1 MAPCSAR
8 GAGIFSVEL
17 LIDHSENSAMALRS
31 DKSVPASLAAV
42 LQNPRNERTAPVLED
57 GTVRPQ
63 LAFAST
69 AASPSSVISA
79 PPELTASADDFSDPA
94 AEEGGWLGNDAVAF
108 LASMLAHMAVVLLLA
123 LLPLVGER
131 DNDAIVLINP
141 PPEYD
146 IEQVQRIEEVV
157 YSDLPSQEVGAESPL
172 AAAMAEASA
181 PEFAEVAEIPNPLD
195 QRPQVLATINMN
207 ELFTRAVAP
216 QDLGVTLKGQVG
228 HAAEGA
234 SGAVDRITFEVL
246 KALEDRPTLI
256 VWLFDQSGSL
266 TRQRRE
272 IRDRFDRIYE
282 ELGIIEQSGSAAFRH
297 EGQEPPLLTSI
308 IGFGQS
314 VQLLTKEPT
323 ADLQEIKAIVDAIEN
338 DPSGIEKVFSAVHAA
353 VTQHKN
359 YRRSR
364 AGAGP
369 ERNVLLVVV
378 TDERGDD
385 ATGMEQTI
393 SLCQRFG
400 MPVYVIGVPAPFNR
414 EHTLVKYV
422 DPDPSYDQTPQFAQ
436 VDQGPESYRLE
447 GVQIGYTGD
456 FANEPVI
463 DSGFGPFALTR
474 LCYETGGIY
483 FAVHPNRNTNRRVS
497 RAELSP
503 FASEI
508 EYFIDPEVMT
518 RYRPDYVS
526 PKDYEAQVR
535 RSPLRSALVA
545 AGQMNQISTLD
556 RPQTRFVKRDD
567 AQLAADLTRAQR
579 AAALT
584 EPRLAA
590 LDELLRK
597 GEAGRDEERS
607 PRWLA
612 GFDLARGRVLAH
624 RVRAETYN
632 AMLAKAKRGMPFEDP
647 KNNTWILKPDGEIS
661 VGSKWE
667 RDADEARRLLQ
678 SVVDA
683 HDRTPWGMLAKK
695 ELETP
700 IGWRWTET
708 FTDLAP
714 RQNSPGANNNNNNN
728 PPPRDDQARMI
739 PRKPVREVPKL

>member
-1 MAPCSAR
+1 
-8 GAGIFSVEL
+8 
-17 LIDHSENSAMALRS
+17 MALRF
-31 DKSVPASLAAV
+31 DKSVPAVLAAALQLPRRRARETAEGEGTARAAADLASLPVASVSAADPSSPSLAIAD
-42 LQNPRNERTAPVLED
+42 PRAGDE
-57 GTVRPQ
+57 
-63 LAFAST
+63 
-69 AASPSSVISA
+69 
-79 PPELTASADDFSDPA
+79 PE
-94 AEEGGWLGNDAVAF
+94 EEGWLSNDAVAF
-108 LASMLAHMAVVLLLA
+108 LASMLVHMAVVLLLA
-123 LLPLVGER
+123 LVPLAA
-131 DNDAIVLINP
+131 DLDDDAIVLVNP

-146 IEQVQRIEEVV
+146 AEQVHRIEEVV
-157 YSDLPSQEVGAESPL
+157 YSDLPSEEVGAQSVSE
-172 AAAMAEASA
+172 AAMAAASA

-195 QRPQVLATINMN
+195 QRPQELATIHMN
-207 ELFTRAVAP
+207 ELFTRAAAP
-216 QDLGVTLKGQVG
+216 LDLGVTLQGKVG

-266 TRQRRE
+266 TRQRQE

-282 ELGIIEQSGSAAFRH
+282 ELGIIEQSGSSAFRH
-297 EGQEPPLLTSI
+297 DVQEAPLLTSI

-314 VQLLTKEPT
+314 VQLLTEEPT
-323 ADLQEIKAIVDAIEN
+323 ADLQEIKATVDAIEN
-338 DPSGIEKVFSAVHAA
+338 DPSGIEKAFSAVHAA
-353 VTQHKN
+353 VTQYKD

-364 AGAGP
+364 AGTGP

-385 ATGMEQTI
+385 AAGMEKTI
-393 SLCQRFG
+393 SLCQRWG
-400 MPVYVIGVPAPFNR
+400 MPVYVIGVPAPFGR

-422 DPDPSYDQTPQFAQ
+422 DPDPNYDQTPQFAR

-456 FANEPVI
+456 FASEPVI

-497 RAELSP
+497 RGELSP

-508 EYFIDPEVMT
+508 EYFVDPEVMT
-518 RYRPDYVS
+518 RYRPDYVA
-526 PKDYEAQVR
+526 PQDYEARVR
-535 RSPLRSALVA
+535 KNPLRGALVA
-545 AGQMNQISTLD
+545 AGQMSQISTLD
-556 RPQTRFVKRDD
+556 RPQTRFVKRDE
-567 AQLAADLTRAQR
+567 AQLAAALTQAQR
-579 AAALT
+579 AAALI

-597 GEAGRDEERS
+597 GEVGRDEETS

-632 AMLAKAKRGMPFEDP
+632 AMLAKAKRGMPFADAE
-647 KNNTWILKPDGEIS
+647 NNTWVLQPDAEIS

-678 SVVDA
+678 SVAEA
-683 HDRTPWGMLAKK
+683 HAGTPWGVLAKK

-700 IGWRWTET
+700 IGWKWTET
-708 FTDLAP
+708 FTDLTPPQTGAP
-714 RQNSPGANNNNNNN
+714 GNNNNNN
-728 PPPRDDQARMI
+728 PPPQDDQARMI
-739 PRKPVREVPKL
+739 PRKPVREVPRL